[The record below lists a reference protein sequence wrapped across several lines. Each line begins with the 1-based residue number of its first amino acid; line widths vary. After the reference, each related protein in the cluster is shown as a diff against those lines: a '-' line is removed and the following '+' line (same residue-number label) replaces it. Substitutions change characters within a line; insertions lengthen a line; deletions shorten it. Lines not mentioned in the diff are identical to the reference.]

1 MPAARITR
9 RSALQLLGAVPMA
22 SFARPSAAAD
32 ERLKIG
38 LFSRHL
44 QWTSI
49 EDGIDLARRIGF
61 DAIEW
66 TVRPGAHIRPERV
79 ESELPAAV
87 ELTRK
92 AGLAASMIAT
102 DILDARS
109 PHVDAILQTAH
120 GLGIQFYRAPSFRY
134 DYNADLE
141 RQLEA
146 LKPRVASLVELNQR
160 LGMTIAYHTHSGLGN
175 IGGNVW
181 DLWTVIKDLDP
192 RMIALNYDTG
202 HATARGGTGW
212 TDAAH
217 VALKYIRCLSVKDVR
232 WTRRADGRW
241 AQEFC
246 PIGEGMVD
254 FKGVFAL
261 LRSAGFS
268 GPINLHLEHSNLLG
282 SNVGTWT
289 LDMPRD
295 RFISIAKYD
304 LDRVRGFIREA
315 QLAAA

>member
-261 LRSAGFS
+261 LRTAGFN
-268 GPINLHLEHSNLLG
+268 GPINIHLEHDDLLG
-282 SNVGTWT
+282 SDVGTWT
-289 LDMPRD
+289 LAMPRG